1 MVLPPLLRRAL
12 AIVAAFLLL
21 ALAWTGIQGGVQQL
35 SQPATGP
42 QFVQSAS
49 QVLYGVSAIFMLITA
64 FTWRQLAVIAETGFV
79 VSLIVAAGLA
89 AVVWGEQ
96 SIGTGALASVVALA
110 VAGVL
115 VWMLRI
121 GKGARPI
128 NNAGDAREG

>member
-21 ALAWTGIQGGVQQL
+21 ALAWTGIRGGVQQL
-35 SQPATGP
+35 SRPATGP
-42 QFVQSAS
+42 QLIQSAS

-79 VSLIVAAGLA
+79 VSLIAAAGLA
-89 AVVWGEQ
+89 AVFWGEQ

-110 VAGVL
+110 VACVL

-121 GKGARPI
+121 GKGGGPI
-128 NNAGDAREG
+128 NNPGDA